1 MSRLLALDQASKV
14 TGWAIFEDGKL
25 KSYGKISLDDPNT
38 DIRLVQLRQGIQTL
52 VTDYNIDEVIFEDIQ
67 QQNNVANDVQTFKE
81 QNNVANNVQTF
92 KVLAEVYGVVSELL
106 QEIQIPHSTVLAA
119 SWKSTLG
126 IKGRTRAEQKKNA
139 QLYVEQNYGI
149 HVIQDIADAV
159 CIGTHHIKKNKCAW

>member
-14 TGWAIFEDGKL
+14 TGWAIFEDGEL

-38 DIRLVQLRQGIQTL
+38 DTRLVQLRQDIQTL
-52 VTDYNIDEVIFEDIQ
+52 VADYNIDEVIFEDIQ
-67 QQNNVANDVQTFKE
+67 Q

-159 CIGTHHIKKNKCAW
+159 CIGTHHIKKDKCAW

>member
-1 MSRLLALDQASKV
+1 MGRLLALDQASKV
-14 TGWAIFEDGKL
+14 TGWAIFEDGEL

-38 DIRLVQLRQGIQTL
+38 DIRLVQLRQDIQTL
-52 VTDYNIDEVIFEDIQ
+52 VADYNIDEVIFEDIQ
-67 QQNNVANDVQTFKE
+67 Q

-106 QEIQIPHSTVLAA
+106 QELQIPHSTVLAA

>member
-14 TGWAIFEDGKL
+14 TGWAIFEDGEL
-25 KSYGKISLDDPNT
+25 KSYGKISLDDPNI

-52 VTDYNIDEVIFEDIQ
+52 VADYNIDEVIFEDIQ
-67 QQNNVANDVQTFKE
+67 Q

>member
-1 MSRLLALDQASKV
+1 MGRLLALDQASKV
-14 TGWAIFEDGKL
+14 TGWAIFEDGEL

-52 VTDYNIDEVIFEDIQ
+52 VADYNIDEVIFEDIQ
-67 QQNNVANDVQTFKE
+67 Q

-106 QEIQIPHSTVLAA
+106 QELQIPHSTVLAA

>member
-14 TGWAIFEDGKL
+14 TGWAIFEDGEL

-52 VTDYNIDEVIFEDIQ
+52 VADYNIDEVIFEDIQ
-67 QQNNVANDVQTFKE
+67 Q

-106 QEIQIPHSTVLAA
+106 QEIHIPHSTVLAA

>member
-14 TGWAIFEDGKL
+14 TGWAIFEDGEL

-38 DIRLVQLRQGIQTL
+38 DTRLVQLRQGIQTL

-67 QQNNVANDVQTFKE
+67 Q

-139 QLYVEQNYGI
+139 QSYVEQNYGI

>member
-14 TGWAIFEDGKL
+14 TGWAIFEDGEL

-52 VTDYNIDEVIFEDIQ
+52 VADCNIDEVIFEDIQ
-67 QQNNVANDVQTFKE
+67 Q

>member
-1 MSRLLALDQASKV
+1 MSRLLALDQASKC
-14 TGWAIFEDGKL
+14 TGWAIFEDGNLEK
-25 KSYGKISLDDPNT
+25 YGKISLDDPNIDT
-38 DIRLVQLRQGIQTL
+38 RLVQLRQ
-52 VTDYNIDEVIFEDIQ
+52 NIWALIESENINEVVFEDIQ
-67 QQNNVANDVQTFKE
+67 Q

-106 QEIQIPHSTVLAA
+106 QELQIPHSTVLAA

>member
-1 MSRLLALDQASKV
+1 MSRLLALDQASRV

-25 KSYGKISLDDPNT
+25 EKYGKILLDDSNT

-52 VTDYNIDEVIFEDIQ
+52 IADYNINEVIFEDIQ
-67 QQNNVANDVQTFKE
+67 Q

-106 QEIQIPHSTVLAA
+106 QELQIPHSTVLAA
-119 SWKSTLG
+119 SWKSTLD

-139 QLYVEQNYGI
+139 QLYVEQNYGV
-149 HVIQDIADAV
+149 HVIQDIADAI
-159 CIGTHHIKKNKCAW
+159 CIGTHHIKKSKCAW

>member
-14 TGWAIFEDGKL
+14 TGWAIFEDGEL

-52 VTDYNIDEVIFEDIQ
+52 VADYNIDEVIFEDIQ
-67 QQNNVANDVQTFKE
+67 Q

-92 KVLAEVYGVVSELL
+92 KVLAEVYGVVPELL
-106 QEIQIPHSTVLAA
+106 RELQIPHSTVLAA

>member
-14 TGWAIFEDGKL
+14 TGWAIFEDGEL
-25 KSYGKISLDDPNT
+25 KSYGKISLDDSNT

-52 VTDYNIDEVIFEDIQ
+52 VADYNIDEVIFEDIQ
-67 QQNNVANDVQTFKE
+67 Q

>member
-1 MSRLLALDQASKV
+1 MSRLLALAQASKV
-14 TGWAIFEDGKL
+14 TGWAIFEDGEL

-52 VTDYNIDEVIFEDIQ
+52 VADYNIDEVIFEDIQ
-67 QQNNVANDVQTFKE
+67 Q

>member
-14 TGWAIFEDGKL
+14 TGWAIFEDGEL

-38 DIRLVQLRQGIQTL
+38 DTRLVQLRQDIQTL
-52 VTDYNIDEVIFEDIQ
+52 VADYNIDEVIFEDIQ
-67 QQNNVANDVQTFKE
+67 Q

-159 CIGTHHIKKNKCAW
+159 CIGTHHIKTNKCAW

>member
-14 TGWAIFEDGKL
+14 TGWAIFEDDEL

-38 DIRLVQLRQGIQTL
+38 DIRLVQLRQSIQTL
-52 VTDYNIDEVIFEDIQ
+52 VADYNINEVVFEDIQ
-67 QQNNVANDVQTFKE
+67 Q

-92 KVLAEVYGVVSELL
+92 KVLAEVYGVISELL
-106 QEIQIPHSTVLAA
+106 QELQIPHSTVLAA

-139 QLYVEQNYGI
+139 QLYVEQNYCVY
-149 HVIQDIADAV
+149 VIQDIADAI
-159 CIGTHHIKKNKCAW
+159 CIGTHHIQKSKCAW

>member
-14 TGWAIFEDGKL
+14 TGWAIFEDDEL

-52 VTDYNIDEVIFEDIQ
+52 VADYNIDEVIFEDIQ
-67 QQNNVANDVQTFKE
+67 Q

>member
-14 TGWAIFEDGKL
+14 TGWAIFEDGEL

-52 VTDYNIDEVIFEDIQ
+52 VADYNIDEVIFEDIQ
-67 QQNNVANDVQTFKE
+67 QQNNVT
-81 QNNVANNVQTF
+81 NNVQTF

>member
-14 TGWAIFEDGKL
+14 TGWAIFEDGEL

-52 VTDYNIDEVIFEDIQ
+52 VADYNIDEVIFEDIQ
-67 QQNNVANDVQTFKE
+67 QQNNVAN
-81 QNNVANNVQTF
+81 NAQTF

>member
-1 MSRLLALDQASKV
+1 MSCLLALDQASKV
-14 TGWAIFEDGKL
+14 TGWAIFEDGEL

-52 VTDYNIDEVIFEDIQ
+52 VADYNIDEVIFEDIQ
-67 QQNNVANDVQTFKE
+67 Q

-106 QEIQIPHSTVLAA
+106 QELQIPHSTVLAA

>member
-14 TGWAIFEDGKL
+14 TGWAIFEDGEL

-52 VTDYNIDEVIFEDIQ
+52 VADYNIDEVIFEDIQ
-67 QQNNVANDVQTFKE
+67 QQNNVAN
-81 QNNVANNVQTF
+81 NIQTF

>member
-14 TGWAIFEDGKL
+14 TGWAIFEDGEL

-38 DIRLVQLRQGIQTL
+38 DIRLVQLRQSIQTL
-52 VTDYNIDEVIFEDIQ
+52 VADYNIDEVIFEDIQ
-67 QQNNVANDVQTFKE
+67 Q

-106 QEIQIPHSTVLAA
+106 QELQIPHSTVLAA

>member
-14 TGWAIFEDGKL
+14 TGWAIFEDGEL

-38 DIRLVQLRQGIQTL
+38 DTRLVQLRQDIQTL
-52 VTDYNIDEVIFEDIQ
+52 VADYNIDEVIFEDIQ
-67 QQNNVANDVQTFKE
+67 Q

-106 QEIQIPHSTVLAA
+106 QELQISHSTVLAA

>member
-14 TGWAIFEDGKL
+14 TGWAIFEDGEL

-52 VTDYNIDEVIFEDIQ
+52 VADYNIDEVIFEDIQ
-67 QQNNVANDVQTFKE
+67 Q

-126 IKGRTRAEQKKNA
+126 IKGRTRTEQKKNA

>member
-14 TGWAIFEDGKL
+14 TGWAIFEDDEL

-38 DIRLVQLRQGIQTL
+38 DIRLVQLRQDIQTL
-52 VTDYNIDEVIFEDIQ
+52 VADYNIDEVIFEDIQ
-67 QQNNVANDVQTFKE
+67 Q

-106 QEIQIPHSTVLAA
+106 QELQIPHSTVLAA

>member
-14 TGWAIFEDGKL
+14 TGWAIFEDGEL

-38 DIRLVQLRQGIQTL
+38 DTRLVQLRQNIQTL
-52 VTDYNIDEVIFEDIQ
+52 VADYNIDEVIFEDIQ
-67 QQNNVANDVQTFKE
+67 Q

>member
-14 TGWAIFEDGKL
+14 TGWAIFEDGEL

-52 VTDYNIDEVIFEDIQ
+52 IADYNIDEVIFEDIQ
-67 QQNNVANDVQTFKE
+67 Q

>member
-14 TGWAIFEDGKL
+14 TGWAIFEDGEL

-38 DIRLVQLRQGIQTL
+38 DTRLVQLRQDIQTL
-52 VTDYNIDEVIFEDIQ
+52 VADYNIDEVIFEDIQ
-67 QQNNVANDVQTFKE
+67 Q

-106 QEIQIPHSTVLAA
+106 QELQIPHSTVLAA

>member
-14 TGWAIFEDGKL
+14 TGWAIFEDGEL

-38 DIRLVQLRQGIQTL
+38 DTRLVQLRQDIQTL
-52 VTDYNIDEVIFEDIQ
+52 VADYNIDEVIFEDIQ
-67 QQNNVANDVQTFKE
+67 QQNNVAN
-81 QNNVANNVQTF
+81 NVQTF
-92 KVLAEVYGVVSELL
+92 KVLAEVYGIVSELL
-106 QEIQIPHSTVLAA
+106 QELQIPHSTVLAA

>member
-14 TGWAIFEDGKL
+14 TGWAIFEDDEL
-25 KSYGKISLDDPNT
+25 KSYGKISLDDSNT
-38 DIRLVQLRQGIQTL
+38 DTRLVQLRQSIQTL
-52 VTDYNIDEVIFEDIQ
+52 IVDYNIDEVIFEDIQ
-67 QQNNVANDVQTFKE
+67 Q

-106 QEIQIPHSTVLAA
+106 QENHIPHSTVLAS

-139 QLYVEQNYGI
+139 QLYVEQNYGV
-149 HVIQDIADAV
+149 HVIQDIADAI
-159 CIGTHHIKKNKCAW
+159 CIGTHHIKQNQCAW

>member
-14 TGWAIFEDGKL
+14 TGWAIFEDGEL

-52 VTDYNIDEVIFEDIQ
+52 VADYNIDEVIFEDIQ
-67 QQNNVANDVQTFKE
+67 Q

-159 CIGTHHIKKNKCAW
+159 LS

>member
-14 TGWAIFEDGKL
+14 TGWAIFEDGEL

-52 VTDYNIDEVIFEDIQ
+52 VVDYNIDEVIFEDIQ
-67 QQNNVANDVQTFKE
+67 Q

>member
-14 TGWAIFEDGKL
+14 TGWAIFEDGEL

-52 VTDYNIDEVIFEDIQ
+52 VADYNIDEVIFEDIQ
-67 QQNNVANDVQTFKE
+67 QQNNVAN
-81 QNNVANNVQTF
+81 NVQTF
-92 KVLAEVYGVVSELL
+92 KVLAEVYGVISELL
-106 QEIQIPHSTVLAA
+106 QELQIPHSTVLAA

-139 QLYVEQNYGI
+139 QLYAEQNYGI

>member
-14 TGWAIFEDGKL
+14 TGWAIFEDDEL

-38 DIRLVQLRQGIQTL
+38 DIRLVQLRQSIQTL
-52 VTDYNIDEVIFEDIQ
+52 VADYNIDEVIFEDIQ
-67 QQNNVANDVQTFKE
+67 Q

-106 QEIQIPHSTVLAA
+106 QELQIPHSTVLAA

-139 QLYVEQNYGI
+139 QLYAEQNYGV
-149 HVIQDIADAV
+149 HVIQDIADAI
-159 CIGTHHIKKNKCAW
+159 CIGTHHIQKSKCAW

>member
-1 MSRLLALDQASKV
+1 MSHLLALDQASKV
-14 TGWAIFEDGKL
+14 TGWAIFEDGEL

-52 VTDYNIDEVIFEDIQ
+52 VADYNIDEVIFEDIQ
-67 QQNNVANDVQTFKE
+67 Q